1 MIISIDVTGKVVNNI
16 KINTRD
22 GIVVEIHETNKASKA
37 GGCTN
42 ITVTNNVATYRVE
55 RNRLTH
61 VLPEGHIVEATH
73 A

>member
-22 GIVVEIHETNKASKA
+22 GMVVEIHETNKAS
-37 GGCTN
+37 GGTN
-42 ITVTNNVATYRVE
+42 VTVTNNVATYRVE